1 MLYMLMVSLPVYQ
14 VTDAVHVNGEF
25 IKLLMLY
32 MLLVSLPVYQV
43 TDAVHV
49 IGEFACLSSY

>member
-1 MLYMLMVSLPVYQ
+1 
-14 VTDAVHVNGEF
+14 
-25 IKLLMLY
+25 MLY